1 MDVAPLDDDWNER
14 RRIQMTSLV
23 GGIKGE
29 QQSVCVCVCV
39 CNPGSAVYDLIRW
52 RVTNVNE

>member
-14 RRIQMTSLV
+14 RRIQMTSLG

-29 QQSVCVCVCV
+29 QQSVCVCVLPVCV
-39 CNPGSAVYDLIRW
+39 CVPAFQVALCMISCGGG
-52 RVTNVNE
+52 